1 MKASE
6 IRGLSVSEIED
17 KLAAAKAE
25 LQKLT
30 LAHAI
35 SPIENPT
42 KITKTRKDIARLN
55 TILTEKNNVK

>member
-6 IRGLSVSEIED
+6 IRGLSVSEIEE

-25 LQKLT
+25 FQKLT

>member
-6 IRGLSVSEIED
+6 IRGLSVSEIEE
-17 KLAAAKAE
+17 KLAVAKAE

>member
-6 IRGLSVSEIED
+6 IRGLSVSEIEE
-17 KLAAAKAE
+17 KLAAAKTE